1 MIRGIRSVGSSEEET
16 QVIRFLSPLTIISGP
31 NGSGKT
37 TLIEALNYITTGALP
52 SGKLASFVH
61 SVEASLK
68 PRVDGMVKLQF
79 TDIRGRV
86 CVATKRVNAAL
97 SKAGKLQCKSDE
109 FNIQITSKDGQVH
122 SLSSKV
128 ADFQKE
134 IVNLLGVPSAILD
147 NVIFCHQEE
156 STWPLSEPK
165 ELKLRFDRIFRLTRF
180 VKALDVMKKMKRD
193 YESQLAA
200 IVEKQTNKEMILKS
214 KMKYVHQRDSCTEV
228 KNESL
233 EKVRQLNDKIKSCEQ
248 IIEQANKKLIEME
261 EIERK
266 AEVKRAELR
275 MLKEQLMSIKVSPYA
290 GTEEELRREIDEID
304 SSTEFQHLEA
314 KRERIR
320 ANVEM
325 ILKDVAK
332 MVKKKEE
339 AESEMRKAVS
349 MKMVYNELQN
359 DIRDSELELGTAYG
373 LRGPDYVTELRE
385 RIAEEENELRNLKSA
400 SSTEHEKAQSR
411 LDAAQMELTKWNCE
425 LNTASSRIQ
434 QRREELEAE
443 ERKLKKAQLSQ
454 KEMAELSQEIAA
466 VEESLSGLPEMNAD
480 RVNAIRSERQ
490 KLQKEADVLRER
502 CSEAEQ
508 YEDLERDIEKK
519 SAQRDKLREELDG
532 LLVNHEDVLSTVF
545 GKVSKGPWS
554 AAVNEKLKSAED
566 SSHSV
571 EKELKICER
580 DHDRANQ
587 GLQQA
592 IQSEQQLVSEVD
604 DLRKKAV
611 ESCGCS
617 VNDIQDNLSETRL
630 LLSKSRKELASL
642 RTKSTLYE
650 TWSEEVTKRSCCP
663 LCERKFANKAG
674 AIDLSAKLM
683 DMSMSVPDE
692 LDRLEQLV
700 QETEEKERR
709 LVTGQNYM
717 DQSRKIMDEK
727 VKFVRKE
734 VSRYSTE
741 EAALTEKLEKL
752 KSRYT
757 EESAL
762 YKSLLRVKAD
772 ISLMDS
778 LLAQVCSLDDELE
791 VLRAHLGDNQLDVPL
806 SVMKL
811 ELGEKE
817 DRISTLTAEFE
828 NMQMNMTEK
837 NQLTHKLHE
846 LKERR
851 ISLGEIAAQ
860 FEHIR
865 RVASQC
871 RAEIDNLS
879 TSRDRILQEEIP
891 KAREELRRAKEARDN
906 AERSAKQQE
915 EVKLTLIREMRNHCN
930 GLALLIEKLNKTS
943 LTNITEK
950 IDMLASQIAEC
961 DASVIEFERRKAGL
975 EISLNDLE
983 GSHTKRRTLEDQLV
997 RLLVVSKIATVE
1009 KELSEMARP
1018 TEKKEAIYRQRD
1030 KAMKERDE
1038 SGLEKARLTGQL
1050 EEVGKKISEAITA
1063 LETKE
1068 MKQAERLY
1076 HEVVVNKI
1084 VTQEAIADLEKY
1096 MQCLDNFIIQF
1107 HSDKMIAI
1115 NRILDEL
1122 WRKVY
1127 AGSDIQTISIKSE
1140 CASTSDKRKV
1150 YDYRVVMV
1158 IKNGVELDM
1167 RDRCSAGQK
1176 MLACILVR
1184 IALADVFGGACSI
1197 IALDEPTTNLDALK
1211 VDHMAA
1217 MLNNLIAVRRRGD
1230 RNKQF
1235 QIIVITHDDHL
1246 VGKLMLGSK
1255 PDFIYVLGKDSYGVS
1270 HIKRQYSDGR
1280 YEEAGYT
1287 DD

>member
-97 SKAGKLQCKSDE
+97 SKPVALLLFRNRLPRAMERHCRHLLTMCYRAMETVQAGKLQCKSDE

-180 VKALDVMKKMKRD
+180 VKALDVMKKLKRD
-193 YESQLAA
+193 Y
-200 IVEKQTNKEMILKS
+200 V
-214 KMKYVHQRDSCTEV
+214 
-228 KNESL
+228 
-233 EKVRQLNDKIKSCEQ
+233 
-248 IIEQANKKLIEME
+248 
-261 EIERK
+261 
-266 AEVKRAELR
+266 EVKRAELR
-275 MLKEQLMSIKVSPYA
+275 MLKEQLMSIK
-290 GTEEELRREIDEID
+290 ID

-339 AESEMRKAVS
+339 AENEMRKAVS

-554 AAVNEKLKSAED
+554 AAVNEKLKSAEE

-611 ESCGCS
+611 ERNS
-617 VNDIQDNLSETRL
+617 
-630 LLSKSRKELASL
+630 A
-642 RTKSTLYE
+642 
-650 TWSEEVTKRSCCP
+650 
-663 LCERKFANKAG
+663 A
-674 AIDLSAKLM
+674 AI
-683 DMSMSVPDE
+683 
-692 LDRLEQLV
+692 
-700 QETEEKERR
+700 
-709 LVTGQNYM
+709 
-717 DQSRKIMDEK
+717 
-727 VKFVRKE
+727 E
-734 VSRYSTE
+734 VSKGIGFLENEICMST
-741 EAALTEKLEKL
+741 
-752 KSRYT
+752 
-757 EESAL
+757 
-762 YKSLLRVKAD
+762 
-772 ISLMDS
+772 DS
-778 LLAQVCSLDDELE
+778 EF
-791 VLRAHLGDNQLDVPL
+791 
-806 SVMKL
+806 
-811 ELGEKE
+811 
-817 DRISTLTAEFE
+817 TLTYS
-828 NMQMNMTEK
+828 
-837 NQLTHKLHE
+837 NQ
-846 LKERR
+846 
-851 ISLGEIAAQ
+851 
-860 FEHIR
+860 
-865 RVASQC
+865 
-871 RAEIDNLS
+871 
-879 TSRDRILQEEIP
+879 IP
-891 KAREELRRAKEARDN
+891 FSD
-906 AERSAKQQE
+906 
-915 EVKLTLIREMRNHCN
+915 LIR
-930 GLALLIEKLNKTS
+930 
-943 LTNITEK
+943 
-950 IDMLASQIAEC
+950 
-961 DASVIEFERRKAGL
+961 
-975 EISLNDLE
+975 DLE
-983 GSHTKRRTLEDQLV
+983 
-997 RLLVVSKIATVE
+997 
-1009 KELSEMARP
+1009 
-1018 TEKKEAIYRQRD
+1018 
-1030 KAMKERDE
+1030 
-1038 SGLEKARLTGQL
+1038 
-1050 EEVGKKISEAITA
+1050 
-1063 LETKE
+1063 
-1068 MKQAERLY
+1068 
-1076 HEVVVNKI
+1076 
-1084 VTQEAIADLEKY
+1084 
-1096 MQCLDNFIIQF
+1096 
-1107 HSDKMIAI
+1107 
-1115 NRILDEL
+1115 
-1122 WRKVY
+1122 
-1127 AGSDIQTISIKSE
+1127 
-1140 CASTSDKRKV
+1140 
-1150 YDYRVVMV
+1150 
-1158 IKNGVELDM
+1158 
-1167 RDRCSAGQK
+1167 
-1176 MLACILVR
+1176 
-1184 IALADVFGGACSI
+1184 
-1197 IALDEPTTNLDALK
+1197 
-1211 VDHMAA
+1211 
-1217 MLNNLIAVRRRGD
+1217 
-1230 RNKQF
+1230 
-1235 QIIVITHDDHL
+1235 
-1246 VGKLMLGSK
+1246 
-1255 PDFIYVLGKDSYGVS
+1255 
-1270 HIKRQYSDGR
+1270 
-1280 YEEAGYT
+1280 
-1287 DD
+1287 